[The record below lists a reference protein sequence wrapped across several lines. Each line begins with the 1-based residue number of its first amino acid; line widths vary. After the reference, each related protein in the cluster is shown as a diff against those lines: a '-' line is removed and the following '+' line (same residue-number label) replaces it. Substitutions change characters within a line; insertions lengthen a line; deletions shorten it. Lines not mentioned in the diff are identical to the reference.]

1 VVINTGVDSVA
12 SRVPRAISMSAIW
25 ELPIGWFQPTVGVT
39 ILGVVVGIYGFTIF
53 SVSFRCLCAC
63 TFFLFH
69 LLSSIYEDLYIIAL
83 YRFGGVKR
91 E

>member
-1 VVINTGVDSVA
+1 VA
-12 SRVPRAISMSAIW
+12 SRVPLDISMSAIW
-25 ELPIGWFQPTVGVT
+25 ELPLGWYRPTVVVT
-39 ILGVVVGIYGFTIF
+39 ILGVVVAIYGFAIF
-53 SVSFRCLCAC
+53 SVLFRCLRAC
-63 TFFLFH
+63 TFLFH